1 MIFLAYGLR
10 NPWKI
15 VEYKNYLFISD
26 VGHGTEEEL
35 NVLDLREFK
44 TNKIPYLLGWPHL
57 RQVLT

>member
-1 MIFLAYGLR
+1 MAYGLR

-26 VGHGTEEEL
+26 VGHIEEEL

-44 TNKIPYLLGWPHL
+44 TNKIPYLLGWPHFEASIDL
-57 RQVLT
+57 NVE